1 MLVRANLE
9 GKEKV
14 EKYEIKYNSLLTSIK
29 AVAPWL
35 EKFMAQVECPPEQIN
50 LGLLKEV
57 SAKIEQ
63 NLSEFVV
70 RDSSLFMTRLI

>member
-14 EKYEIKYNSLLTSIK
+14 EKYEIKYNSLLQSVK

-35 EKFMAQVECPPEQIN
+35 EKFMAQVEYPP
-50 LGLLKEV
+50 
-57 SAKIEQ
+57 
-63 NLSEFVV
+63 
-70 RDSSLFMTRLI
+70 